1 MKKNISYTGFAFH
14 SKNTQN
20 NFRVKY
26 LKKYKGPTNKFK
38 KVHKCFR
45 NFLISEK
52 TWLDNKI
59 KMGEI
64 KGIRYKGVFCQTHSL
79 AQNKLA

>member
-1 MKKNISYTGFAFH
+1 MHIYFFIFLNEKNISYTGFTFH
-14 SKNTQN
+14 SKNTQI

-38 KVHKCFR
+38 KFHKCFW

-52 TWLDNKI
+52 AWLDNKI
-59 KMGEI
+59 KRDEI
-64 KGIRYKGVFCQTHSL
+64 KGIRYKGVFC
-79 AQNKLA
+79 